1 MQMSVKKKFLCIA
14 AIIIIS
20 AIIIVLCVGFFTGGE
35 PSEFDGTLV
44 NNLEFPYLL

>member
-1 MQMSVKKKFLCIA
+1 MSIKKKLICIT

-20 AIIIVLCVGFFTGGE
+20 AIIIVLCVGYFTGGE
-35 PSEFDGTLV
+35 SSEFDGTLV